1 MSKQD
6 IIIDSPKKRLEDD
19 LFGWEPVV
27 NRISDIIRLKS
38 SDNHPCFTIGIYG
51 KWGEGKSSLMNM
63 VCENIKK
70 EENIEV
76 IHFNP
81 WLFKDQESL
90 LLDFF
95 KTLQKGNL
103 SNEFVKK
110 IKQYG
115 PMVSLGISGLV
126 DLALPGMGLV
136 VDNALNKY
144 IKAVSKVKKGI
155 SELKEEV
162 NDSICL
168 SKKHL
173 LIVIDDVDRLDRDE
187 LHALF
192 KLIRQNADFVNTTYM
207 VAMDVDMVAK
217 SIGQRFEDGDEQ
229 SGKNFL
235 EKIIQVPFH
244 LPKIQQGHIYKL
256 FEMYLFPRLDEILKE
271 SGASTTLKDDIH
283 EAFVS
288 RIIPLFT
295 TVRDVIVYTNSL
307 LLTLPLIYRDVN
319 ISDFCQLEALK
330 MFHPKAYDRIKN
342 GKHFLTEPIYVRTQI
357 EAERDRLIKEVKNK
371 FIDELMEGV
380 LPGKS
385 RSTRR
390 IVNDILYPF
399 LNPETSGKWGYIRNK
414 RLCTRTYFDK
424 YFIYTSPDDIIGDV
438 ETDSLIEALPLIDEG
453 ALLDKFE
460 YYYGKF
466 GYSEL
471 TRVIHQVL
479 SNKESFGISN
489 DCVGKICVVLS
500 CLSVNKERKQYTE
513 REGDQF
519 EITIGHLIET
529 YIYNVENQGYGLRL
543 IADDEEQHKV
553 VERILTEGKVE
564 LFHLFFATHVV
575 NHLALYQYR
584 VADKEDLVVDLLH
597 RFINQKSIDPIFSLS
612 PIPIT
617 TLFKIWNKKEPDK
630 YKENVNAYLLE
641 ESTDL
646 VSLVRKFMYDTKDE
660 KFNDFWVLFDEEIIY
675 RRVKDIEPDTVE
687 DYHTSVGVFI
697 DHYKGRQE
705 GQEISSQEN

>member
-115 PMVSLGISGLV
+115 PMVSLGISGLFN
-126 DLALPGMGLV
+126 LALPGVGTLIK
-136 VDNALNKY
+136 NSLNEY
-144 IKAVSKVKKGI
+144 IDAVSSIEIDVTK
-155 SELKEEV
+155 LKEEV

-380 LPGKS
+380 L
-385 RSTRR
+385 
-390 IVNDILYPF
+390 
-399 LNPETSGKWGYIRNK
+399 
-414 RLCTRTYFDK
+414 
-424 YFIYTSPDDIIGDV
+424 
-438 ETDSLIEALPLIDEG
+438 
-453 ALLDKFE
+453 
-460 YYYGKF
+460 
-466 GYSEL
+466 
-471 TRVIHQVL
+471 
-479 SNKESFGISN
+479 
-489 DCVGKICVVLS
+489 
-500 CLSVNKERKQYTE
+500 
-513 REGDQF
+513 
-519 EITIGHLIET
+519 
-529 YIYNVENQGYGLRL
+529 
-543 IADDEEQHKV
+543 
-553 VERILTEGKVE
+553 
-564 LFHLFFATHVV
+564 
-575 NHLALYQYR
+575 
-584 VADKEDLVVDLLH
+584 
-597 RFINQKSIDPIFSLS
+597 
-612 PIPIT
+612 
-617 TLFKIWNKKEPDK
+617 
-630 YKENVNAYLLE
+630 
-641 ESTDL
+641 
-646 VSLVRKFMYDTKDE
+646 
-660 KFNDFWVLFDEEIIY
+660 
-675 RRVKDIEPDTVE
+675 
-687 DYHTSVGVFI
+687 
-697 DHYKGRQE
+697 
-705 GQEISSQEN
+705 